1 MKIWL
6 NTRINYSTF
15 VAGQECTS
23 HSWCAAKYSNTDV
36 MVKMDFK
43 NIFVYLYSILRE
55 GLRESVYTHAN
66 IHTHLYL
73 VAIWSQTVYLRTVTF
88 MRCARTRRKHK
99 CTLGKHEK
107 LSVTCIEDRIWSCDV
122 AIISPVSLLLQ
133 EYSSIQPISV
143 PYILL
148 WVARNLF
155 LIPGN
160 SRHKVGGSLYEVTLQ
175 PHTDVTISS

>member
-15 VAGQECTS
+15 VAGQKCTS

-55 GLRESVYTHAN
+55 GVRESVYTHAN

-73 VAIWSQTVYLRTVTF
+73 VAIWSQTVYLLSHLWGVLEPEGNPSVHWENMRNSVSPALRIEPGILELWCGNDFSCVSALARIFIHPTNFCTVYP
-88 MRCARTRRKHK
+88 
-99 CTLGKHEK
+99 TLGCQE
-107 LSVTCIEDRIWSCDV
+107 
-122 AIISPVSLLLQ
+122 SLP
-133 EYSSIQPISV
+133 YSRE
-143 PYILL
+143 LK
-148 WVARNLF
+148 A
-155 LIPGN
+155 
-160 SRHKVGGSLYEVTLQ
+160 
-175 PHTDVTISS
+175 